1 MAEVPARERA
11 KSPRSCLTDS
21 LTASLPVLPVLPG
34 CAGCAAAAGM
44 PACPAGVVGLWA
56 VFVVVLGV
64 ELRAGW
70 CGDGVAAG
78 CVGLF
83 FDGPSVGVDGG
94 VVLFAE

>member
-1 MAEVPARERA
+1 M
-11 KSPRSCLTDS
+11 
-21 LTASLPVLPVLPG
+21 
-34 CAGCAAAAGM
+34 
-44 PACPAGVVGLWA
+44 VGLWA

-64 ELRAGW
+64 ELGAGW

>member
-21 LTASLPVLPVLPG
+21 LTASLPVLPG